1 VALAKGVVNYD
12 KQAQEELNRF
22 KLELTSEDERGDK
35 PTASNMR
42 QASLRKGLRT
52 LKG

>member
-22 KLELTSEDERGDK
+22 KLELTSEDEGSDK
-35 PTASNMR
+35 PTA
-42 QASLRKGLRT
+42 
-52 LKG
+52 